1 METDVARTPAVADRP
16 PIPAAPAAAAV
27 DPRVPPPLAEFDRVA
42 KAFGEGASQLEAVR
56 DIRLTVSEGDFV
68 TLVGPS
74 GCGKSTLL
82 NMLAGLFAPTE
93 GVVRYRGRVV
103 SGINRRVGY
112 MTQQD
117 HLLPWRDVAGN
128 VAVPLEIRGI
138 ARGDRRATVQRLID
152 LVGLTGFERAYPS
165 QLSGGMRKRCSFARL
180 LACDAETLLMDE
192 PFGSLDAQLR
202 LTLQGEVLRI
212 CRQLGK
218 TVLFVTHD
226 LDEAVALADRCVVF
240 TRRPGTILTELE
252 INLPRERDLV
262 QLRLDDRYTA
272 LTRRLWRPMAPE
284 LVEPH

>member
-1 METDVARTPAVADRP
+1 MDTDAARTAAVAERRP
-16 PIPAAPAAAAV
+16 MHAAPAAAVTDA
-27 DPRVPPPLAEFDRVA
+27 RARPPLAEFDHVG
-42 KAFGEGASQLEAVR
+42 KSFGEGASRLQAVR

-103 SGINRRVGY
+103 CGVNRRVGY

-128 VAVPLEIRGI
+128 VAVPLEIRGT
-138 ARGDRRATVQRLID
+138 ARGERRATVQRLLD

-165 QLSGGMRKRCSFARL
+165 QLSGGMRKRCALARL

-202 LTLQGEVLRI
+202 LTLQGVMLRL

-226 LDEAVALADRCVVF
+226 LDEAVALGDRCVVF

-252 INLPRERDLV
+252 IDLPRERDLV

-272 LTRRLWRPMAPE
+272 LTRRLWRLMAPE
-284 LVEPH
+284 LAEPP

>member
-1 METDVARTPAVADRP
+1 MDTDVARTPAVADRP
-16 PIPAAPAAAAV
+16 TMHAAPAVAAA
-27 DPRVPPPLAEFDRVA
+27 DPRLPPPLAEFDCVG
-42 KAFGEGASQLEAVR
+42 KTFGEGANRLEAVR

-82 NMLAGLFAPTE
+82 NMLAGLFVPTQ
-93 GVVRYRGRVV
+93 GVVRYRGQVV
-103 SGINRRVGY
+103 SGVNRRVGY

-128 VAVPLEIRGI
+128 VAVPLEIRGV
-138 ARGDRRATVQRLID
+138 ARADRRETVQRLVD
-152 LVGLTGFERAYPS
+152 LVGLTGFEHAYPS

-202 LTLQGEVLRI
+202 LTLQGVMLRI

-240 TRRPGTILTELE
+240 TRRPGNILTELE
-252 INLPRERDLV
+252 IDLPRERDLV

-272 LTRRLWRPMAPE
+272 LTRRLWRLMAPE
-284 LVEPH
+284 LVEPQ